1 MKKIIF
7 ALAVLILASCEPGKP
22 TQEKLEDGKCPLM
35 FVTEFTYKGHEYID
49 FHENNQAGI
58 LHNPEYKKCLEAYD

>member
-22 TQEKLEDGKCPLM
+22 TQEKLEDDKCPFM
-35 FVTEFTYKGHEYID
+35 FATEFTYKGHEYIA
-49 FHENNQAGI
+49 FHEGNQAGI
-58 LHNPEYKKCLEAYD
+58 VHNPECKKCLEAYD